1 MFYFFFFINN
11 KEKIKHKTKELLS
24 VLKPSKHRNTDV

>member
-1 MFYFFFFINN
+1 LLTN

-24 VLKPSKHRNTDV
+24 VLKPSKHRDTDV